1 MKCKKCNVRIANYLD
16 ECPLCHEKIDYTTP
30 ENNPYNSQ
38 IENFSKRVNT
48 IYFTKLIYKLLICS
62 SIIVMFINL
71 LVNKKISWSLYVLF
85 SSIYISSFYSFIILK
100 NKMRAFLINMLCLEL
115 LLFIISYLS
124 HSTGWFLY
132 LVGPIILFVTMFVYL
147 NVYLTNKNNI
157 LRNFY
162 YLMTY
167 LASCLILLNGL
178 IKLYNTGIFTITW
191 AIYSTVVLSLFAIT
205 CLILSFNKKI
215 ENEIEKRFFI

>member
-1 MKCKKCNVRIANYLD
+1 M
-16 ECPLCHEKIDYTTP
+16 
-30 ENNPYNSQ
+30 
-38 IENFSKRVNT
+38 
-48 IYFTKLIYKLLICS
+48 
-62 SIIVMFINL
+62 
-71 LVNKKISWSLYVLF
+71 
-85 SSIYISSFYSFIILK
+85 
-100 NKMRAFLINMLCLEL
+100 
-115 LLFIISYLS
+115 ISYLS

-191 AIYSTVVLSLFAIT
+191 AIYSTIVLSLFAIT